1 MASLVEAAAGA
12 SAARRTS
19 SRSASSVLT
28 SLYLSASQARGSADA
43 LGGGCAGWPV
53 AGDPAERQQ
62 RAVRALEEALDA
74 TRDARRAAAETAA
87 GRNGPPV

>member
-43 LGGGCAGWPV
+43 LGGCADWPV